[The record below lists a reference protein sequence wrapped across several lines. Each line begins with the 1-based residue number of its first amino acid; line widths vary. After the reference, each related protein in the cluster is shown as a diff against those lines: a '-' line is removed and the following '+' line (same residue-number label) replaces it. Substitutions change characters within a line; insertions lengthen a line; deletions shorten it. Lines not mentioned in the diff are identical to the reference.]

1 MEQLIYISTSRPMK
15 GPTHVEVESV
25 LEVSRRNN
33 ARDNLTG
40 LLIVGGRRFL
50 QVLEGPSVSLTA
62 TYDRIKEDSRHFALV
77 QLSRKAITERSFPGW
92 DMGFDA
98 TGARLIEIVF
108 EMTNELTDPFLRA
121 QFESFALLHQR
132 AV

>member
-1 MEQLIYISTSRPMK
+1 MEQLIYISTSRPLT
-15 GPTHVEVESV
+15 GPTPSEVESV

-33 ARDNLTG
+33 ARDDLTG

-50 QVLEGPSVSLTA
+50 QVLEGPSASLTT
-62 TYDRIKEDSRHFALV
+62 TYDRIKKDSRHFALV

-98 TGARLIEIVF
+98 TGVRLIELVSA
-108 EMTNELTDPFLRA
+108 MTSELTDPFLRA
-121 QFESFALLHQR
+121 QFDSFAMLHQR
-132 AV
+132 AP